1 LHTKHKANAPGSYWN
16 SVPSYVNL
24 GAVLAFV
31 ARYLVGSFNS
41 SFGLVVVRGAFG
53 GLL

>member
-1 LHTKHKANAPGSYWN
+1 LHTKHHKANAPGSYWN

-41 SFGLVVVRGAFG
+41 SFGLVVRGAFG